1 MSTHRIVLVGQATSI
16 RQDGEVE
23 FVTHDVSIQ
32 PGRHTFAN
40 VDDLNTYL
48 GQVLGGQAENG
59 KGIRGSVS
67 RKGTYSRRAA
77 DGTQAVTFGDPVLDT
92 ITSAA
97 GTLVIGGQTIDF
109 RAGHEALGGTSGTSG
124 GVVAAASDLKFTCM
138 VNGAERW
145 ASDDRSLVEYRLG
158 TGRLDFHAWRH
169 TEYLAYWSLGGEIS
183 ISETNANFQA
193 AAIEPHYYMSATGP
207 CQLVG
212 DWRPAEHLNDNYFDR
227 YQWGIFLSQEPE
239 RVAVG
244 CRAIW
249 HNQFFG
255 DIVTAG
261 DGCTNWPND
270 PFQQGRPADWATI
283 KTLVELNGLWTDGV
297 RNAAISSQFTS
308 ISVDMSA
315 FNRPVANGSIVSG
328 STIKV
333 TFPDDATYTGTLHAP
348 NRISW
353 SNGSVWTKVV
363 NTVIDLNGSWTD
375 GGPRHAV
382 ISEGVTSLTIDM
394 SDYDRTAA
402 TGSIDDGST
411 ITVTF
416 PDVDAPYTASLQ
428 PPNRISWSNGS
439 VWTKV

>member
-1 MSTHRIVLVGQATSI
+1 MSTKRIPTVGQVRTI
-16 RQDGEVE
+16 RKDGGVE
-23 FVTHDVSIQ
+23 FVTHNDSIQ
-32 PGRHTFAN
+32 PDRHSFAN
-40 VDDLNTYL
+40 RAELTAYL
-48 GQVLGGQAENG
+48 GQELGGRPEG
-59 KGIRGSVS
+59 DGMRGSVT
-67 RKGTYSRRAA
+67 RKGAYSRPAA
-77 DGTQAVTFGDPVLDT
+77 DGAPTVTFGDPVLDA
-92 ITSAA
+92 ISSPR
-97 GTLVIGGQTIDF
+97 GELVIGGQTIDL

-124 GVVAAASDLKFTCM
+124 GVVAAASDLKFTGM

-145 ASDDRSLVEYRLG
+145 ASDDKSLVEYRLG

-183 ISETNANFQA
+183 VVETNANFQA

-207 CQLVG
+207 CQPVG
-212 DWRPAEHLNDNYFDR
+212 DWHPVEHFNDSYFDR
-227 YQWGIFLSQEPE
+227 YEWGLFLSQEPE

-249 HNQFFG
+249 HHQFFG

-270 PFQQGRPADWATI
+270 SFQQGRPADWATI
-283 KTLVELNGLWTDGV
+283 KTAVELNGLWTDGV

-348 NRISW
+348 NRIDW
-353 SNGSVWTKVV
+353 SNGSVWTKVI
-363 NTVIDLNGSWTD
+363 NTVIDLNGSWSG
-375 GGPRHAV
+375 GGPRIAIV
-382 ISEGVTSLTIDM
+382 SEGVGSLKIDM
-394 SDYDRTAA
+394 SDFDRSQAD
-402 TGSIDDGST
+402 GSIVNAST
-411 ITVTF
+411 IKVNF
-416 PDVDAPYTASLQ
+416 PDDATYTGTVQ
-428 PPNRISWSNGS
+428 TPNKITWSNTS
-439 VWTKV
+439 SWTKL